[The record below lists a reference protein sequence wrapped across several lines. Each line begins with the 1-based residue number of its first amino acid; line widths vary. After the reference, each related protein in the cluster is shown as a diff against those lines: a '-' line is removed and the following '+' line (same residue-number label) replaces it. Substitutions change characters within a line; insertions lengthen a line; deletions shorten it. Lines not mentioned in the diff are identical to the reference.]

1 MSVHYRL
8 NSQRWFKTFY
18 CPICGEK
25 LVVAKN
31 ARDVPEWEYRQEYRF
46 RGIEPYIFGATEIV
60 ETFYCPKCHYR
71 NSIDNQLFIRK
82 KQKEL
87 NKIIFDEDDWNSIS
101 YTTQGEKI
109 EPKKDEGTGASEEEL
124 AKANRVK
131 MMVETDNILKMRWLL
146 LIPVL
151 GAVICMI
158 KIFNGCLEKYT
169 GIGDLRNIVFASI
182 LTFMGVA
189 VPLKS
194 ILSMSNV
201 DFLYDYRTII
211 MFLIASFAFNIPM
224 LIYINK
230 TFKY

>member
-1 MSVHYRL
+1 M
-8 NSQRWFKTFY
+8 
-18 CPICGEK
+18 
-25 LVVAKN
+25 VAKN
-31 ARDVPEWEYRQEYRF
+31 DRDVPEWEFRQDYAF
-46 RGIEPYIFGATEIV
+46 HGIDPYIFGATETT

-87 NKIIFDEDDWNSIS
+87 NKIIFDECDWNSIS

-109 EPKKDEGTGASEEEL
+109 EHKKDEGTGASEEEL
-124 AKANRVK
+124 VKAKRVK
-131 MMVETDNILKMRWLL
+131 MMVETENILKMRWLL

-158 KIFNGCLEKYT
+158 KIFHGCLKAHTE
-169 GIGDLRNIVFASI
+169 IGDLRKILFASVF
-182 LTFMGVA
+182 TFIGVA

-201 DFLYDYRTII
+201 GFLYDYRAI